1 LVEIY
6 GSDQGYAI
14 EFDAEMLM
22 QVQPGGRVEQAP
34 LLKQVFHGLE
44 EAGGVLTE
52 AAIVVLRLG
61 GLIVPTGG
69 PWGWVFCG
77 RRWLPGSVAL
87 APPSEGKDG
96 SGQQPEDSYPAGFF
110 PGDEDDAEGKK
121 STAGSV

>member
-1 LVEIY
+1 VPADARKY
-6 GSDQGYAI
+6 HSRRSTRR
-14 EFDAEMLM
+14 FDIRLSRRLPTAL
-22 QVQPGGRVEQAP
+22 GT
-34 LLKQVFHGLE
+34 E